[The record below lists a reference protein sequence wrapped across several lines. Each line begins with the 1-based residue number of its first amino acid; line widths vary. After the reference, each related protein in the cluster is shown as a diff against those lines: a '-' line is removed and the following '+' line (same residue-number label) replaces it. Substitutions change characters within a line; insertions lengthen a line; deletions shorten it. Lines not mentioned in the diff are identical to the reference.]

1 MNIGYAIESKIS
13 TEKKNIFSFRN
24 AQGKTYA
31 KYAGYAQ
38 ELLEVLRF
46 PSKSNAISN

>member
-1 MNIGYAIESKIS
+1 MNIGYSIENKIS
-13 TEKKNIFSFRN
+13 SEKKVFLFRN

-31 KYAGYAQ
+31 MYADYAQ

-46 PSKSNAISN
+46 PSKSNTILN